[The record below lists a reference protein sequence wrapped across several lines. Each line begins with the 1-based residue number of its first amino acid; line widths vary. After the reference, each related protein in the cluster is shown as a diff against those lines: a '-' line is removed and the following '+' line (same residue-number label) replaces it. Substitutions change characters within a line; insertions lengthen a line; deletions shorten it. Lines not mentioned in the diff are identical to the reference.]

1 MIFLLLN
8 DLLHYLQAKIPERT
22 FELNSLP
29 NRNTTHQSE
38 LDCIHISLLNVAE
51 DSSSRIPYTRPQPE
65 AVTYR
70 PENPP
75 VNLNLNLIISCSFNQ
90 YSEGLKALSEVIT
103 TINSKQVFITEKF
116 KYTVTLQSLTIDQ
129 NIHLWNVFSAGILP
143 NVIYKI
149 RAVPTGY

>member
-8 DLLHYLQAKIPERT
+8 DLLHYLQANIPERT

-29 NRNTTHQSE
+29 DRNITYQCE
-38 LDCIHISLLNVAE
+38 LDCIHITLLNVAE
-51 DSSSRIPYTRPQPE
+51 DSSSRIPYTRPQPG

-75 VNLNLNLIISCSFNQ
+75 VNLNLNLIISCSFKQ
-90 YSEGLKALSEVIT
+90 YGESLKALSEVIT

-129 NIHLWNVFSAGILP
+129 NIQLWSAFSAGILP

-149 RAVPTGY
+149 RSVPTGN